1 MTNSKPCI
9 NVASSI
15 QEKSQLLSSPSS
27 QGISPFPRFSSR
39 MSEPWHMV
47 GTWDAWKHLWLTSC
61 VLQCSFHVFLSVSI
75 CFLQA
80 GVAGVS
86 WRFRERRVSRRR
98 AFCSSTVSNTYLMPK
113 VQCLHPKYH
122 CMEAIEFSGTFSKR
136 TDFCDR
142 VPHFN
147 KGIGINTMSQN
158 ILYIQ
163 QLRLRH
169 VASLNLEECLTL
181 AFFMHKKN
189 TADLNWGNL
198 NLRIIREN
206 FIFST
211 YKKYIS
217 IPNL

>member
-61 VLQCSFHVFLSVSI
+61 VFQCSFHVFLSVSI

-122 CMEAIEFSGTFSKR
+122 CMEAIKFSGTFSKR

-158 ILYIQ
+158 ILYTTIEIKACCQSKSWRVFDPCLSSCTKKTQ
-163 QLRLRH
+163 Q
-169 VASLNLEECLTL
+169 TW
-181 AFFMHKKN
+181 
-189 TADLNWGNL
+189 TGG
-198 NLRIIREN
+198 I
-206 FIFST
+206 
-211 YKKYIS
+211 
-217 IPNL
+217 